1 MLAQCGVMLRS
12 SPSPVATV
20 VLVAIP
26 LAVLPASTPGL
37 VWALVLVLD
46 AVDDDGGPSLVDSNQ
61 HFLSERLQCQLLQH
75 IWVSAHV
82 SASIRSN
89 PCGASVEDG
98 GEVW

>member
-20 VLVAIP
+20 VLVAVP

-46 AVDDDGGPSLVDSNQ
+46 AVDDDFSRLSRHHTVNASLEKTVVLVDCVVTTQ
-61 HFLSERLQCQLLQH
+61 
-75 IWVSAHV
+75 
-82 SASIRSN
+82 
-89 PCGASVEDG
+89 
-98 GEVW
+98 